1 MRRFMEAEAQLDIQ
15 DWQGNTPL
23 HIACR
28 QGDLRA
34 MKELL
39 SSVKTAEGE
48 VMTYEPEDLNK
59 RNFAGKKK
67 SV

>member
-1 MRRFMEAEAQLDIQ
+1 MEAEAQLDIQ